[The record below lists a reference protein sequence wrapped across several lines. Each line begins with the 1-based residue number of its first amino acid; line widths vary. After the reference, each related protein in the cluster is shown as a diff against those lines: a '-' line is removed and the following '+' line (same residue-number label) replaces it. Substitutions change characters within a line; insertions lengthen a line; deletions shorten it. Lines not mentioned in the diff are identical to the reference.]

1 MVRLYGHI
9 LDLGDKK
16 NRTPSWPQV
25 AAIAPLGHS
34 RWPTVS
40 QNITSESLKTFIML
54 YDVCRSCIV
63 VLSSTHRY
71 KEYGV
76 ISDTVSRSLQISRTL
91 SYTTRLYYYI
101 VQKVTLYCIVQ
112 STCACSVGP
121 APLRLWANRPT
132 EVAGQRPC
140 G

>member
-1 MVRLYGHI
+1 MKKFGQQAKNNSLHQPQSLESVRWSGYTAI
-9 LDLGDKK
+9 SSIWVTKK

-40 QNITSESLKTFIML
+40 QNITSESLKTFNML

-63 VLSSTHRY
+63 VLSSTHRF

-76 ISDTVSRSLQISRTL
+76 ISNYSVKLHTDISDNT
-91 SYTTRLYYYI
+91 
-101 VQKVTLYCIVQ
+101 VTLYCIIHYTIVLLHC
-112 STCACSVGP
+112 TI
-121 APLRLWANRPT
+121 
-132 EVAGQRPC
+132 EF
-140 G
+140 